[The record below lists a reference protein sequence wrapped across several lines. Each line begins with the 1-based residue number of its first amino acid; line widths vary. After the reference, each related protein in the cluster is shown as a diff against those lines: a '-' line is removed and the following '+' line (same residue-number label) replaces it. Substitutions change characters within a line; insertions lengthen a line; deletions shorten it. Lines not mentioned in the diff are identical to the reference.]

1 MHAGGRRFRL
11 RPWLLVPLGLVWW
24 ANGAAASTAVPEGPA
39 SAMRLEKVVMLQRHG
54 LRSPT
59 QTPEQLAPSAT
70 RPWPDW
76 GIGPGELTAHG
87 AKLIGYLGAYFRTHY
102 AALGVL
108 PGEGCPA
115 PGSFAVWSDNSTR
128 RVPLSG
134 QVLVEAVFPGC
145 DLRTGF
151 QPQTEPDAL
160 FHPVELGGCSL
171 HPARAE
177 AALLERV
184 DDDLDRPMRAH
195 REALQYL
202 QSLLKKRYRRVC
214 ASRAGSCGIDGFAN
228 VIQATPES
236 FVLAGGLQAATTAGE
251 NMLLAY
257 LQGLPLEQ
265 VGWGEVTTEAQL
277 NLLLAPRNR
286 YLDLTRRTPYL
297 AARHGTPLAQLL
309 LAALED
315 DPAASPGTAGEVL
328 GGASRFAAIVGRD
341 IHLAVIGGLLGLD
354 WSLEGQPDLH
364 GSGVTLT
371 LERWRDPHSG
381 AAYIKPVVY
390 YQTLAQMREAQ
401 PLNPGNPP
409 GRAALEFPGCQDHQ
423 RDGACALAHLK
434 PRIVAAMAEDCRTA
448 R

>member
-1 MHAGGRRFRL
+1 MDAGGQRFRIG
-11 RPWLLVPLGLVWW
+11 PWLSLPLGLLWV
-24 ANGAAASTAVPEGPA
+24 ANSAAAPTAAPVPE
-39 SAMRLEKVVMLQRHG
+39 MRLEKVVMLQRHG

-76 GIGPGELTAHG
+76 GIGPGELTVHG
-87 AKLIGYLGAYFRTHY
+87 AQLIGYLGGYFRTHY

-108 PGEGCPA
+108 PTEGCPA
-115 PGSFAVWSDNSTR
+115 SGTFAVWSDNSTR

-134 QVLVEAVFPGC
+134 QVLVEALFPGC

-160 FHPVELGGCSL
+160 FHPVELGVCSL

-177 AALLERV
+177 AAVLERV
-184 DDDLDRPMRAH
+184 DDDLDRPMRAN

-202 QSLLKKRYRRVC
+202 QSLLKQRYRRVC
-214 ASRAGSCGIDGFAN
+214 ARSAGSCGIDGFAN
-228 VIQATPES
+228 VIQATPDS

-251 NMLLAY
+251 NILLAY

-265 VGWGEVTTEAQL
+265 VGWGDVTTEEQL
-277 NLLLAPRNR
+277 HLLLAPRNH

-315 DPAASPGTAGEVL
+315 DPAASPGAAGAAL
-328 GGASRFAAIVGRD
+328 GGATHFAAIVGRD

-354 WSLEGQPDLH
+354 WLLEGQPDLH
-364 GSGVTLT
+364 GSGVTLA
-371 LERWRDPHSG
+371 LERWRDPDSG

-401 PLNPGNPP
+401 PLDPGNPP
-409 GRAALEFPGCQDHQ
+409 GRVALQFSGCTNHQ

-434 PRIVAAMAEDCRTA
+434 PRIVMAMAEDCRTA
-448 R
+448 P